1 MTLDIIEVLKQ
12 KVSAMVLDGEK
23 DYVVEKNQALG
34 AFYPILLAL
43 LKSKPGL
50 IQSLQNQLNPRITDL
65 FAGNSDSK
73 QQLLQHLSPTIPVDQ
88 TEATLNRAIAPTLN
102 VLENEAG
109 TADDDGIAHFLTTQ
123 WANIQR
129 HLPTWALPILA
140 GLGVTTA
147 AAQNVHPTPTTTSVH
162 PPKEEKKS
170 GFLLPLIAFL
180 ILAALLAFLFKAC
193 NGDKK
198 VDPATSAAT
207 QAAATEAARLQ
218 LNTGATGDL
227 VTCQVYLNNP
237 KYMDILQKEVKQ
249 IFNNPTGCGAES
261 NAMYGNVFVDQDV
274 IPTVLK
280 HVKGV
285 PNTNLEWQ
293 GDQLT
298 IQSANPA
305 DAESLAAKINP
316 LLNKLKLSVLPVVGA
331 AGAVAASEA
340 AAMPAST
347 PAEVDRA
354 INDSVTQA
362 GQALSSIDRNNVTA
376 LDIASALNL
385 QIINFATASSEIPQT
400 NKAILDQAAELMKS
414 APHVG
419 LTVEGHTDSVG
430 NAASN
435 KSLSLQRAQAVAK
448 YLVSQGVNPNQL
460 KAVGFGQEKP
470 VADNA
475 TEAGK
480 FKNRRIEF
488 KVVNTETGTVRTVDE
503 QGVKKQP

>member
-1 MTLDIIEVLKQ
+1 MTLDIIDILKQ

-50 IQSLQNQLNPRITDL
+50 IQNLQNQLNPRITDL
-65 FAGNSDSK
+65 FNGNSTLK

-88 TEATLNRAIAPTLN
+88 TESTLNRAITPTLN

-109 TADDDGIAHFLTTQ
+109 TADGDGIAHFLSSQ

-147 AAQNVHPTPTTTSVH
+147 TAQNVHPTP
-162 PPKEEKKS
+162 PPVQHAKEEKKS

-193 NGDKK
+193 NSDKK
-198 VDPATSAAT
+198 VDPATPAAT

-227 VTCQVYLNNP
+227 VTCQVYLNHP

-249 IFNNPTGCGAES
+249 TFNNPTGCGADS
-261 NAMYGNVFVDQDV
+261 NSMYGTEFMDQDL
-274 IPTVLK
+274 IPTVLQ

-285 PNTNLEWQ
+285 PNTNLNWQ
-293 GDQLT
+293 GDTLT

-305 DAESLAAKINP
+305 DAEGLAAKINP
-316 LLNKLKLSVLPVVGA
+316 LLKKIKLAVLPV
-331 AGAVAASEA
+331 AGAVAASSA

-347 PAEVDRA
+347 PADVDRA
-354 INDSVTQA
+354 VNDSVTQA
-362 GQALSSIDRNNVTA
+362 GQALSSIDRNNVSA
-376 LDIASALNL
+376 VDIASALNM
-385 QIINFATASSEIPQT
+385 QIINFATASSALPET
-400 NKAILDQAAELMKS
+400 NKAILNQAAELMKS
-414 APHVG
+414 APHVV
-419 LTVEGHTDSVG
+419 LTVEGHTDSTG
-430 NAASN
+430 NAAAN
-435 KSLSLQRAQAVAK
+435 KTLSLQRAQAVAK
-448 YLVSQGVNPNQL
+448 YLVSQGVNPTQL

-470 VADNA
+470 AADNA
-475 TEAGK
+475 TESGK

>member
-1 MTLDIIEVLKQ
+1 MLDIIEVLKQ

-50 IQSLQNQLNPRITDL
+50 IQSLQNQLNPRLADL
-65 FAGNSDSK
+65 FNGNSGLK

-88 TEATLNRAIAPTLN
+88 TEETLNRAIAPTLN

-109 TADDDGIAHFLTTQ
+109 TADGDGIAHFLSTQ

-129 HLPTWALPILA
+129 HLPTWALPILT
-140 GLGVTTA
+140 GLGVSTA
-147 AAQNVHPTPTTTSVH
+147 TAQNVHPTPTPVQH
-162 PPKEEKKS
+162 PKEEKKS

-249 IFNNPTGCGAES
+249 IFNNPTGCGADS
-261 NAMYGNVFVDQDV
+261 NPMYGNNFADQDL

-293 GDQLT
+293 GDRLT

-305 DAESLAAKINP
+305 DAENLAAKINP
-316 LLNKLKLSVLPVVGA
+316 LLKKVKLSVLPAVGA
-331 AGAVAASEA
+331 MAASDA
-340 AAMPAST
+340 AALPAST

-385 QIINFATASSEIPQT
+385 QIINFATASSAIPET
-400 NKAILDQAAELMKS
+400 NKAILDQAAELMKG
-414 APHVG
+414 APHVV
-419 LTVEGHTDSVG
+419 LTVEGHTDSIG
-430 NAASN
+430 NAESN
-435 KSLSLQRAQAVAK
+435 KTLSLQRAQAVAK
-448 YLVSQGVNPNQL
+448 YLVSQGVQPAQL

-488 KVVNTETGTVRTVDE
+488 KVVNTETGTVRTVDD